1 MKKQLNYDI
10 PEKWHSMNETT
21 AYIGVSRDTLV
32 EYVKHGMPYAKIG
45 RTWRFKFSDVDAWLQ
60 SYKVNTSIRQTMM

>member
-1 MKKQLNYDI
+1 
-10 PEKWHSMNETT
+10 MNETAT
-21 AYIGVSRDTLV
+21 YIGVSRDTLV

-60 SYKVNTSIRQTMM
+60 SYKVNTSIGQTMM